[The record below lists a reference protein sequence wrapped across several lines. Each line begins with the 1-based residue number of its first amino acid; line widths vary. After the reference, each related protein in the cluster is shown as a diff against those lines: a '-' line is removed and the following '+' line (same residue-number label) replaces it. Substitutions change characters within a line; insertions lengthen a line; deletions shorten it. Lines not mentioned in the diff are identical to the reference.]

1 MNRPTTVPDIPVAIP
16 LALPLAALNEAT
28 SARVLAGQGP
38 NRDGTPLILR
48 GHSRIR
54 AGHTLSGQVGGRR

>member
-1 MNRPTTVPDIPVAIP
+1 MNRPTTEPGIPVAIP
-16 LALPLAALNEAT
+16 LGLPLAALNGAV
-28 SARVLAGQGP
+28 SAHVLAGQGP

-54 AGHTLSGQVGGRR
+54 AGHSLPGQVGGR